1 MYVTLLFNHFINH
14 SLSITHPQ
22 AIRQSGVKHVFVAS
36 ACPAI
41 RYCNIYGIDMPTRK
55 ELIAYGKTEE
65 EVANQINAEFV
76 LYQTLEDLKQACKDA
91 ALCNGKRE
99 G

>member
-1 MYVTLLFNHFINH
+1 M
-14 SLSITHPQ
+14 
-22 AIRQSGVKHVFVAS
+22 FVAS

-41 RYCNIYGIDMPTRK
+41 RYCNIYGIDMPTRR

-65 EVANQINAEFV
+65 EVASQINADFV

-91 ALCNGKRE
+91 ALCKRKRE